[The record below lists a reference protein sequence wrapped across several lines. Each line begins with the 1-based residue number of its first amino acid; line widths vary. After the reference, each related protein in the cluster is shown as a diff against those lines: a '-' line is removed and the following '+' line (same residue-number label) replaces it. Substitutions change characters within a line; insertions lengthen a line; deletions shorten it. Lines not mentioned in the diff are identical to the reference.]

1 MSKVQTGDRLPELEI
16 PVTTAQ
22 IVSGAIASQE
32 FEDVHHDTAA
42 AKRAGTPDI
51 FMNIL
56 TTNGLVGRYLTDW
69 AGPRARIRRIRLK
82 LGVPNFPGDLM
93 TFTGKVISLDDGLAE
108 IEFRGK
114 NSLGSHV
121 TGVAIIALEGETGN
135 AA

>member
-1 MSKVQTGDRLPELEI
+1 MSAVQTGNRLPELELPI
-16 PVTTAQ
+16 TAAQ
-22 IVSGAIASQE
+22 IVSGAIASQD
-32 FEDVHHDTAA
+32 FEDVHHDAAA

-69 AGPRARIRRIRLK
+69 AGPQARIRRIRLK

-93 TFTGKVISLDDGLAE
+93 TFSGKVVALDDGLAE

-121 TGVAIIALEGETGN
+121 TGTAIIDLEGGPDN